1 LTGDGL
7 LSPRQVWFDVNILIL
22 EVIVLV
28 RSGVHRQRVA
38 LQTDLAADLP
48 RVLGDRLQVPHRL
61 LILLV
66 NAIDALVAPPRGRAR
81 YRTPR
86 GSTRPKACS

>member
-7 LSPRQVWFDVNILIL
+7 PSPRQVWFDVNILIL

-48 RVLGDRLQVPHRL
+48 RVLGDRIQVPHVL
-61 LILLV
+61 LNLLV
-66 NAIDALVAPPRGRAR
+66 NAIDALHGVTRAR
-81 YRTPR
+81 
-86 GSTRPKACS
+86 A

>member
-1 LTGDGL
+1 
-7 LSPRQVWFDVNILIL
+7 VNTLIL

-28 RSGVHRQRVA
+28 HSDVHRQRVP

-66 NAIDALVAPPRGRAR
+66 NAIDALHSVPRAR
-81 YRTPR
+81 
-86 GSTRPKACS
+86 A

>member
-1 LTGDGL
+1 
-7 LSPRQVWFDVNILIL
+7 VNTLIL

-28 RSGVHRQRVA
+28 HSDVHRQRVA

-66 NAIDALVAPPRGRAR
+66 NAIDALRSVPRAR
-81 YRTPR
+81 
-86 GSTRPKACS
+86 A